1 MRKGMEYF
9 ILSAQRGNPVPQ
21 IGNWYGKLD
30 VRKLNRKDYR
40 ELPEYFLMEMKTG
53 TDILYPDVMLT
64 PFFMVSRE
72 AMEIIRMYEEKMP
85 FLYIVIIDTHKRE
98 SRSYFC
104 PVLAEADGECR
115 EAVYRVRKGNEWEV
129 RIRLDLAES
138 LLLRGAEGMELALP
152 EEDGQGK
159 GNGRWERNIW

>member
-9 ILSAQRGNPVPQ
+9 VLSAQRGNPVPQ

-40 ELPEYFLMEMKTG
+40 ELPEYFLMDMKIG
-53 TDILYPDVMLT
+53 TDILYPDVILA

-72 AMEIIRMYEEKMP
+72 VMEVIRMYEEEMP
-85 FLYIVIIDTHKRE
+85 FLYVALIDTQKKE
-98 SRSYFC
+98 NRSYFC
-104 PVLAEADGECR
+104 PVLADGDGCR
-115 EAVYRVRKGNEWEV
+115 EAVYRMRKGNGWEV

-138 LLLRGAEGMELALP
+138 LFLRGVEGMELTLQ
-152 EEDGQGK
+152 EEKD
-159 GNGRWERNIW
+159 